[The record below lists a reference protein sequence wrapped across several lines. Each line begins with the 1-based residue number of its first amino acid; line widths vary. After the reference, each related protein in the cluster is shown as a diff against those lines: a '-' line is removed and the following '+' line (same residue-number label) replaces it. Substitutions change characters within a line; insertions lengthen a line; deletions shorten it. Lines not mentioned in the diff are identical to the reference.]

1 VLCHFILWAV
11 NMLSP
16 RLEVQMSAATVT
28 EALTIEEIKGLV
40 MVIGV
45 IDAKP
50 CVSRVVVWCL
60 IGDDW

>member
-1 VLCHFILWAV
+1 
-11 NMLSP
+11 MLSP

-28 EALTIEEIKGLV
+28 EAFAIEEIKGLV

-50 CVSRVVVWCL
+50 CVSGSLFGV
-60 IGDDW
+60 